1 MSLENGIAE
10 YLASLTVER
19 GLAPATIKA
28 YRRDLTDYLGFL
40 DGRTPSAGLVDDFVA
55 SLNRRGLRATTISRK
70 VAALRGLHR
79 FLVIEGT
86 ESADPTTMV
95 QAPQPGLRLPKALEI
110 DEVEQL
116 ITAPDVRTSLG
127 RRDRAILEFMYA
139 SGSRVAEAVGLD
151 VIDLDLEDRTALV
164 TGKGGKQRLV
174 PIGAHAVLAIECYLP
189 DRRAALGGRP
199 DPGAVF
205 LNARGGRLSRQ
216 GVWGIVRKAAARA
229 GMSQAVV
236 SPHVLRH
243 SAATHMVQGGA
254 DLRSVQEMLGHASIS
269 TTQIYTKVSPHHL
282 IEVYVES
289 HPRSRLS
296 STTTPPRP
304 CSTKSV

>member
-1 MSLENGIAE
+1 MSLEDGIAE
-10 YLASLTVER
+10 HLASLTVER
-19 GLAPATIKA
+19 GLAAATIKA
-28 YRRDLTDYLGFL
+28 YRRDLADYLAFL
-40 DGRTPSAGLVDDFVA
+40 DGRTPSAALVDDFVA
-55 SLNRRGLRATTISRK
+55 FLHGRGLSAATISRK
-70 VAALRGLHR
+70 VAAVRGLHR

-86 ESADPTTMV
+86 EAEDPTTMV
-95 QAPQPGLRLPKALEI
+95 MAPRPGLRLPKALEI

-116 ITAPDVRTSLG
+116 ITAPDVRTPLG

-139 SGSRVAEAVGLD
+139 SGARVAEAVGLD
-151 VIDLDLEDRTALV
+151 VIDVDLEDRTALV

-174 PIGAHAVLAIECYLP
+174 PIGAHAVLAIEYYLP
-189 DRRAALGGRP
+189 DRRVALGGRP

-216 GVWGIVRKAAARA
+216 GVWGIVRKAAGRA
-229 GMSQAVV
+229 GISEEAV
-236 SPHVLRH
+236 SPHILRH

-296 STTTPPRP
+296 STTTPPEP
-304 CSTKSV
+304 S